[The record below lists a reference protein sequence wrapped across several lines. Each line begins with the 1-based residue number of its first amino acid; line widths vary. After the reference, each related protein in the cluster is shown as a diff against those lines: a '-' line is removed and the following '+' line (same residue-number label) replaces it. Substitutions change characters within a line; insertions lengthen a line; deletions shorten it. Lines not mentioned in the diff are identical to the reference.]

1 MFSHKNFKGHDLS
14 SYRRMNG
21 KDIIMNRIIST
32 SSNSRNNYYQ
42 SNAGHSSFYQQ
53 SNSKM
58 DTPILNRKRSSQR
71 IWNSSGFVE
80 RGKLTEILSC
90 LRFSNKH
97 FINTEES
104 ALSDLERLARREKIY
119 CMTQL
124 QSSQQRTRAMT
135 LQTDITT
142 SQTTP
147 QLARRPNKL

>member
-1 MFSHKNFKGHDLS
+1 
-14 SYRRMNG
+14 MN
-21 KDIIMNRIIST
+21 I
-32 SSNSRNNYYQ
+32 
-42 SNAGHSSFYQQ
+42 
-53 SNSKM
+53 
-58 DTPILNRKRSSQR
+58 
-71 IWNSSGFVE
+71 
-80 RGKLTEILSC
+80 
-90 LRFSNKH
+90 
-97 FINTEES
+97 EES